1 MSVVVAY
8 SPSEQGRHAL
18 RAAVRESRARDLPLV
33 VASHSYIDSEGTRTG
48 AGEDAV
54 RRELGGLEGAD
65 APSTLRIRCSADEGV
80 DEFLLGVAEAEAADL
95 LVIGLRAKSR
105 TGKLN
110 LGTAARRVVLGA
122 PCPVLAVKGSAGA

>member
-8 SPSEQGRHAL
+8 TPSDQGRRAL

-48 AGEDAV
+48 AGEDVV
-54 RRELGGLEGAD
+54 RRELEGVD
-65 APSTLRIRCSADEGV
+65 APDTLLFRCSADEEV
-80 DEFLLGVAEAEAADL
+80 DEFLLGVADAESADL

-122 PCPVLAVKGSAGA
+122 PCPVLAVKDAPEA